1 MRSALLSLE
10 RLLLPNS
17 CVSCGRLVE
26 QSRPEGL
33 VCSLCV
39 ARLRPLPAGCRR
51 CRQPMPPVG
60 PCRFCSQWPS
70 SLRWAASA
78 VWLGDEAREIIHH
91 LKYEGYTRL
100 AGMAAEVMARLI
112 PHPGSARLVPIPLAP
127 NRQRRR
133 GYNQASELAASLG
146 SLWSLPVAR
155 GLIERV
161 RETETQTELTLRER
175 IANVAGAF
183 VAAQPDLRGIAAQ
196 PSSQTDVQ
204 IILIDDVLTTGATI
218 SAAAAALEDVGW
230 SCVGAVSFARA
241 LPLTVR
247 VES

>member
-1 MRSALLSLE
+1 
-10 RLLLPNS
+10 
-17 CVSCGRLVE
+17 
-26 QSRPEGL
+26 
-33 VCSLCV
+33 
-39 ARLRPLPAGCRR
+39 
-51 CRQPMPPVG
+51 MPPIG

-70 SLRWAASA
+70 SLRWVASA

-100 AGMAAEVMARLI
+100 ARIAAEVMARLI
-112 PHPGSARLVPIPLAP
+112 PHPGRALLVPIPLSP
-127 NRQRRR
+127 SRQRRR
-133 GYNQASELAASLG
+133 GYNQATELAVSLG

-155 GLIERV
+155 GLIERA
-161 RETETQTELTLRER
+161 RETETQTELTPRER

-183 VAAQPDLRGIAAQ
+183 LAEP
-196 PSSQTDVQ
+196 PSSQADVQ

-230 SCVGAVSFARA
+230 SSTGAVSFARA
-241 LPLTVR
+241 LPLAVR